1 MYDRKVD
8 ATIYVSKQL
17 EILEEIIKNPDQK
30 INDLIKDTDFNG
42 LYTDLVI
49 SLSQFL
55 MNKDKAITKAA
66 KHENERFKNW
76 ILDRYIEIYRNNE
89 EMQISDFVEQVNAI
103 RNAIGHGK
111 YIIDEENLNI
121 ELLDRQKGE
130 ISYKWIR
137 DMIQNLFTN
146 NKNKLKKLPIKTGYI
161 AKLKDI
167 DIDINNIEEALDN
180 FYMFEYNITSENED
194 FNQNGLEIIQNEIEK
209 YRDVADDVVRDPI
222 QQNEWFNSLKN
233 CKDIGDLSGINLK
246 FENKKLSLL
255 DENIIADI
263 KKVINDNYDI
273 LKNASNESLQTFI
286 NGFMDDFYFDSN
298 SDLQIDKAY
307 SQIGNV
313 AKLAELNIN
322 KTYNEIKKDNPSLP
336 PTNNQML
343 LATTLVK
350 FNMLYSYNDDNIL
363 REYMDFSKMDLDE
376 LHPTINYDVTTKAY
390 RNESDKIKIIEKDV
404 EKKWKKYQGMQK
416 IPNPNE
422 EKKAIINGINIT
434 MYNSLFDILDQ
445 QDIIRKKRFA
455 KNEKISNEEK
465 YVQNKMIITHMRNS
479 ITHGNITIN
488 SRIKNNDMSSC
499 IITFKDFDIETG
511 KQTFELTTTLDKINA
526 ICDYKTVVN
535 LLNQNPNYKK
545 DVKSYSGF
553 TTLFML
559 CLGVLFLLGGT
570 LIYILILNNYLN

>member
-8 ATIYVSKQL
+8 ATVYVSKQL

-30 INDLIKDTDFNG
+30 INDVINGDEFNG
-42 LYTDLVI
+42 LYVDLVI

-55 MNKDKAITKAA
+55 MNKDKTITKTA

-76 ILDRYIEIYRNNE
+76 LLDRYVEAYKTNE
-89 EMQISDFVEQVNAI
+89 DLQISDFIEQVNAI

-111 YIIDEENLNI
+111 YIIDKENLNI

-146 NKNKLKKLPIKTGYI
+146 NKNKLKKLPIKTGYV

-167 DIDINNIEEALDN
+167 DIDINNIEQALDN
-180 FYMFEYNITSENED
+180 FYMFEYNITSENEN
-194 FNQNGLEIIQNEIEK
+194 FNQNGLEVIQNEIDK
-209 YRDVADDVVRDPI
+209 YKGIANEVVRDPLR
-222 QQNEWFNSLKN
+222 QDEWISSLKN
-233 CKDIGDLSGINLK
+233 CKDIGELSGIHFK
-246 FENKKLSLL
+246 FENKKLSEL
-255 DENIIADI
+255 DKDVINNI
-263 KKVINDNYDI
+263 KKVISDNYDI
-273 LKNASNESLQTFI
+273 LKNASNESLETFI

-298 SDLQIDKAY
+298 ADLQIDKAY

-313 AKLAELNIN
+313 AKLAELNMN
-322 KTYNEIKKDNPSLP
+322 KTYNEIKMQHTYLP

-363 REYMDFSKMDLDE
+363 REYMDFSKMNLDD
-376 LHPTINYDVTTKAY
+376 LHPTINFDVTTKAY
-390 RNESDKIKIIEKDV
+390 RNETDKIKIIEKDV

-416 IPNPNE
+416 IPNPND
-422 EKKAIINGINIT
+422 EKLAIINGINVN

-455 KNEKISNEEK
+455 KNEKISDEEK

-479 ITHGNITIN
+479 ITHGNIKIN
-488 SRIKNNDMSSC
+488 SRIKNNDINTC
-499 IITFKDFDIETG
+499 TITFKDFDIETG
-511 KQTFELTTTLDKINA
+511 KQTFELTTTLDKINE
-526 ICDYKTVVN
+526 ICNYKTVMN

-545 DVKSYSGF
+545 EVKSYTGYAS
-553 TTLFML
+553 LFIL
-559 CLGVLFLLGGT
+559 CLTVLLEMGGALL
-570 LIYILILNNYLN
+570 YILISNNYFN

>member
-194 FNQNGLEIIQNEIEK
+194 FNQNGLEIIQNE
-209 YRDVADDVVRDPI
+209 
-222 QQNEWFNSLKN
+222 
-233 CKDIGDLSGINLK
+233 
-246 FENKKLSLL
+246 
-255 DENIIADI
+255 
-263 KKVINDNYDI
+263 
-273 LKNASNESLQTFI
+273 T
-286 NGFMDDFYFDSN
+286 
-298 SDLQIDKAY
+298 
-307 SQIGNV
+307 
-313 AKLAELNIN
+313 
-322 KTYNEIKKDNPSLP
+322 
-336 PTNNQML
+336 
-343 LATTLVK
+343 
-350 FNMLYSYNDDNIL
+350 
-363 REYMDFSKMDLDE
+363 
-376 LHPTINYDVTTKAY
+376 
-390 RNESDKIKIIEKDV
+390 
-404 EKKWKKYQGMQK
+404 
-416 IPNPNE
+416 
-422 EKKAIINGINIT
+422 
-434 MYNSLFDILDQ
+434 
-445 QDIIRKKRFA
+445 
-455 KNEKISNEEK
+455 
-465 YVQNKMIITHMRNS
+465 
-479 ITHGNITIN
+479 
-488 SRIKNNDMSSC
+488 
-499 IITFKDFDIETG
+499 
-511 KQTFELTTTLDKINA
+511 
-526 ICDYKTVVN
+526 
-535 LLNQNPNYKK
+535 
-545 DVKSYSGF
+545 
-553 TTLFML
+553 
-559 CLGVLFLLGGT
+559 
-570 LIYILILNNYLN
+570 

>member
-8 ATIYVSKQL
+8 ATVYVSKQL

-30 INDLIKDTDFNG
+30 INDLVKDEDFNG
-42 LYTDLVI
+42 LYVDLVI

-55 MNKDKAITKAA
+55 MNKDKTITKAA

-76 ILDRYIEIYRNNE
+76 LLDRYIEVYKENNDL
-89 EMQISDFVEQVNAI
+89 QISDFIEQVNAI

-121 ELLDRQKGE
+121 ELLDRQKGV
-130 ISYKWIR
+130 ISYKWMR

-167 DIDINNIEEALDN
+167 DINIDNIEEALDN
-180 FYMFEYNITSENED
+180 FYMFEYNITSENEN
-194 FNQNGLEIIQNEIEK
+194 FNPNALDVIQTEIDKFKGIADEI
-209 YRDVADDVVRDPI
+209 VRDPLR
-222 QQNEWFNSLKN
+222 QDEWVNSLKN
-233 CKDIGDLSGINLK
+233 CKDIGELGGIDFK
-246 FENKKLSLL
+246 FENKKLNSL
-255 DENIIADI
+255 DKDVIDKI
-263 KKVINDNYDI
+263 KKVISDNYNV
-273 LKNASNESLQTFI
+273 LKNSNNQALETFI
-286 NGFMDDFYFDSN
+286 YGFMDDFYFDSK
-298 SDLQIDKAY
+298 DDMQIDKAY

-313 AKLAELNIN
+313 AKLAEVNMN
-322 KTYNEIKKDNPSLP
+322 KTYNEIKKENPYLP

-343 LATTLVK
+343 LATILVK

-363 REYMDFSKMDLDE
+363 REYMDFSKMNLDS
-376 LHPTINYDVTTKAY
+376 LNPTINFDVTTKAY

-416 IPNPNE
+416 IPNPDA
-422 EKKAIINGINIT
+422 KKLEIINGINVT

-455 KNEKISNEEK
+455 KNEEISNEDK
-465 YVQNKMIITHMRNS
+465 YVHNKMIITHMRNS
-479 ITHGNITIN
+479 ITHGNISID
-488 SRIKNNDMSSC
+488 SRIKNNDINTC
-499 IITFKDFDIETG
+499 VITFKDFDIETG
-511 KQTFELTTTLDKINA
+511 KQTFELTTTLDKINE
-526 ICDYKTVVN
+526 ICDYKTVMN

-553 TTLFML
+553 ASLFIL
-559 CLGVLFLLGGT
+559 CLTVLLEAGAALL
-570 LIYILILNNYLN
+570 YILISNNYFN